1 MKPKKKY
8 KIKEI
13 FLTKQ
18 GEGYHTG
25 RPSVFLRFSGC
36 NLWSGL
42 EKDRAKAICDW
53 CDTDFVGINGENGG
67 NYYINEILDII
78 SNLWPSD
85 NSLEPFL
92 VCTGGEPLLQLDQ
105 NFVDKVHKIGFKIS
119 IETNGTKLP
128 PKEIDWI
135 CVSPKN
141 NTTTNL
147 KTGDELKFVY
157 PQKDF
162 EPIQFESYNFNHF
175 FIQPMDNNDYEKNKK
190 LSETFVEKNPKWKLS
205 LQTHKI
211 LGFP

>member
-1 MKPKKKY
+1 MY

-25 RPSVFLRFSGC
+25 RKSVFIRFSGC

-42 EKDRAKAICDW
+42 EKDRHKAICDW
-53 CDTDFVGINGENGG
+53 CDTDFIGTDGINGG
-67 NYYINEILDII
+67 NYSLNEVIKIVCE
-78 SNLWPSD
+78 LWPINND
-85 NSLEPFL
+85 EKPFV

-105 NFVDKVHKIGFKIS
+105 FFVDEIHKNGFEIA
-119 IETNGTKLP
+119 IETNGTCLP
-128 PKEIDWI
+128 PDKIDWI

-141 NTTTNL
+141 NTNL
-147 KTGDELKFVY
+147 IIKNGDELKFVY
-157 PQKDF
+157 PQSNF
-162 EPIQFESYNFNHF
+162 EPQQFENFNFNHF
-175 FIQPMDNNDYEKNKK
+175 FIQPMDGINYNKNIKMSKK
-190 LSETFVEKNPKWKLS
+190 FIEKNPKWKLS

>member
-1 MKPKKKY
+1 MY

-25 RPSVFLRFSGC
+25 RKSVFIRFSGC
-36 NLWSGL
+36 NLWSGM
-42 EKDRAKAICDW
+42 EKDRDKAICNW
-53 CDTDFVGINGENGG
+53 CDTDFVGTNGLNGG
-67 NYYINEILDII
+67 KYSIDQIAKLVWD
-78 SNLWPSD
+78 LWPA
-85 NSLEPFL
+85 NILEAPYI

-105 NFVDKVHKIGFKIS
+105 FFVDEMHRNGFEIA
-119 IETNGTKLP
+119 IETNGTCIP
-128 PKEIDWI
+128 PNKIDWI

-141 NTTTNL
+141 NTDLVL

-157 PQKDF
+157 PQSNF
-162 EPIQFESYNFNHF
+162 SPQQFEKFNFNHF
-175 FIQPMDNNDYEKNKK
+175 FIQPMDGTHYDKNEKMSKEFIK
-190 LSETFVEKNPKWKLS
+190 KNPHWKLS

>member
-1 MKPKKKY
+1 MY

-25 RPSVFLRFSGC
+25 RKSVFIRFSGC

-42 EKDRAKAICDW
+42 EKDRHKAICNW
-53 CDTDFVGINGENGG
+53 CDTDFIGTDGINGG
-67 NYYINEILDII
+67 NYSLNEVIKIVCE
-78 SNLWPSD
+78 LWPINND
-85 NSLEPFL
+85 EKPFV

-105 NFVDKVHKIGFKIS
+105 FFVDEIHKNGFEIA
-119 IETNGTKLP
+119 IETNGTCLP
-128 PKEIDWI
+128 PDKIDWI

-141 NTTTNL
+141 NTNL
-147 KTGDELKFVY
+147 IIKNGDELKFVY
-157 PQKDF
+157 PQSNF
-162 EPIQFESYNFNHF
+162 EPRQFENFNFNHF
-175 FIQPMDNNDYEKNKK
+175 FIQPMDGINYNKNIKMSKK
-190 LSETFVEKNPKWKLS
+190 FIEKNPKWKLS

>member
-1 MKPKKKY
+1 MY

-25 RPSVFLRFSGC
+25 RKSVFIRFSGC

-42 EKDRAKAICDW
+42 EKDRHKAICNW
-53 CDTDFVGINGENGG
+53 CDTDFIGTDGINGG
-67 NYYINEILDII
+67 NYSLNEVIKIVCE
-78 SNLWPSD
+78 LWPINND
-85 NSLEPFL
+85 EKPFV

-105 NFVDKVHKIGFKIS
+105 FFVDEMHKNGFEIA
-119 IETNGTKLP
+119 IETNGTCLP
-128 PKEIDWI
+128 PDKIDWI

-141 NTTTNL
+141 NSNL
-147 KTGDELKFVY
+147 IIKNGDELKFVY
-157 PQKDF
+157 PQSNF
-162 EPIQFESYNFNHF
+162 EPRQFENFNFNHF
-175 FIQPMDNNDYEKNKK
+175 FIQPMDGINYNKNIKMSKK
-190 LSETFVEKNPKWKLS
+190 FIEKNPKWKLS